1 MRKAR
6 EHISAPLQAYNG
18 GMLRPL
24 LLAIVAGLLLCAIC
38 VTPPQPAVA
47 CASDGHTSNP
57 KQPQLDVLPAPS
69 NPNAIKLQPAHVP
82 WSGIQISSFEI
93 EERAVRV
100 SRLASLSIFDSV
112 RASTVLRI

>member
-1 MRKAR
+1 MAR
-6 EHISAPLQAYNG
+6 EQANRLTQAYND

-24 LLAIVAGLLLCAIC
+24 LLAIVAALLLCAIC
-38 VTPPQPAVA
+38 VTSPQPVVA
-47 CASDGHTSNP
+47 CASDGQTSNP
-57 KQPQLDVLPAPS
+57 KQPQLDVLPASS
-69 NPNAIKLQPAHVP
+69 NPNALKLQAGHVP
-82 WSGIQISSFEI
+82 WSGIQISPFEI